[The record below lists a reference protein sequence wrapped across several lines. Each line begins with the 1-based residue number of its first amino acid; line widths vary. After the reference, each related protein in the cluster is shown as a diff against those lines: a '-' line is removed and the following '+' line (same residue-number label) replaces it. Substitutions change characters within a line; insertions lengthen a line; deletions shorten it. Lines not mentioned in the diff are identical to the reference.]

1 MHAAAAFAPGLPLLL
16 TLLACFLFSG
26 TGTSA
31 CAAMELPE
39 EQALTDPAAPAAAPA
54 RPVRK
59 ERVILRQG
67 RPLMP
72 EIGLSYPVIGND
84 MVDRDVQR
92 WITNIADTF
101 DSEIGALGTMIDMD
115 GNAPDVSLY
124 ALQGSCSVLSPS
136 PNAVSLVFELWTY
149 TGGAHGNLDLIA
161 LNYSLINGQRLNFV
175 DIFEDVDGAL
185 ELLSRLSRDIL
196 ARRLSGGTPN
206 QMILD
211 GTAPTLNNF
220 ASLGLTPEGIR
231 IFFQP
236 YQVAPWSAGAQKVDI
251 PLAELASV
259 HPFLQLWGK

>member
-1 MHAAAAFAPGLPLLL
+1 MHAAAAFAPGLPFLLA
-16 TLLACFLFSG
+16 LLACLFLSG
-26 TGTSA
+26 TGTTA
-31 CAAMELPE
+31 HAAVELHSEQPLTDQAAPVAELP
-39 EQALTDPAAPAAAPA
+39 Q
-54 RPVRK
+54 PVRK

-72 EIGLSYPVIGND
+72 EIGISYPVIGHD

-101 DSEIGALGTMIDMD
+101 DSEIGALGTLFDMD
-115 GNAPDVSLY
+115 GNSTDVSRY

-196 ARRLSGGTPN
+196 SRRLAGGSPS

-220 ASLGLTPEGIR
+220 ASIGLTPEGIR
-231 IFFQP
+231 IYFQP

-251 PLAELASV
+251 PLAELTPV